1 MTYFFIIY
9 IIASKIGITCIQE
22 GTIPYYFIHS
32 TLRKIKDTSNP
43 RVSSNTSYYL
53 ALFLLPRERRGNMKK
68 FVESLI
74 FNAVGTILLLSLTI
88 GFCSL
93 IGIVGTILG
102 IY

>member
-9 IIASKIGITCIQE
+9 IIASEIDITCIQE

-32 TLRKIKDTSNP
+32 TLRKIKDTS

>member
-9 IIASKIGITCIQE
+9 IIASEIDITCIQE
-22 GTIPYYFIHS
+22 GTIPYYFIHT
-32 TLRKIKDTSNP
+32 TLRKIKDTS

>member
-9 IIASKIGITCIQE
+9 IIASEIDITCIQE
-22 GTIPYYFIHS
+22 GTVPYYFIHS
-32 TLRKIKDTSNP
+32 TLRKIKDTS

>member
-9 IIASKIGITCIQE
+9 IIASEIDITCIQE

-32 TLRKIKDTSNP
+32 TLRKIKDTS

-68 FVESLI
+68 FLESLI

-93 IGIVGTILG
+93 IGIVGTILR